1 MYINGWW
8 PWLQLLCQNEFLK
21 KYIKRNKNDNM
32 KQLLSFKRR
41 ENKYLSTQT
50 QKNEE
55 DILFLLYW
63 ILGINKHSALKKKI
77 LFFILIVIKW
87 RPEMN
92 QFSNLFFSWSTVWK
106 LLTQMI
112 LRAPQLCPPNHRT
125 LLTCSGHAGIHK
137 RCWWHPGQAGE
148 GGRPAGGQRLTFGWK
163 VEGSGHTE
171 LSLAVNLPSFVSL
184 SCPSSLLWGSQEDSQ
199 LQGAAMMRWVDVLLR
214 LI

>member
-1 MYINGWW
+1 MEIVLKLFLHTYGKTNYMCINGWW

-41 ENKYLSTQT
+41 KNKYLSTQI

-92 QFSNLFFSWSTVWK
+92 QFSNLFFS
-106 LLTQMI
+106 
-112 LRAPQLCPPNHRT
+112 N
-125 LLTCSGHAGIHK
+125 
-137 RCWWHPGQAGE
+137 WWV
-148 GGRPAGGQRLTFGWK
+148 LD
-163 VEGSGHTE
+163 
-171 LSLAVNLPSFVSL
+171 SLVISQIKYWFLFAKQFLVQFI
-184 SCPSSLLWGSQEDSQ
+184 SSLPFYCKKQETKPNFQHFAQNLNS
-199 LQGAAMMRWVDVLLR
+199 
-214 LI
+214 LIKIQAYHL